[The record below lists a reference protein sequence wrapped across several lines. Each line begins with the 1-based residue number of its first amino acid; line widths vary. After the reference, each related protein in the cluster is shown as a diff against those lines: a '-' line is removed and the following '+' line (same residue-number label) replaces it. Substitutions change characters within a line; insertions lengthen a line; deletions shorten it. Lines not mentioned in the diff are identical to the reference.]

1 MERLLHDL
9 LTESA
14 SLHPGKTALKM
25 KGERLS
31 YRDLDRQSSRLCSF
45 LHDQQVKKGSRI
57 GILLD
62 KSLEAIISIFGIL
75 KSGSC
80 YVPLDPSAPR
90 ARLNTIIEDCELEWL
105 ITSSAKIPL
114 LEDACDQSKPLK
126 KVVLIDTDRDT
137 AVGKTMGLDVFYRD
151 DSVAS
156 ETLPAPLDSAS
167 SPDDLA
173 YILYTSGST
182 GQPKGV
188 MIDHRAA
195 GAFVDWSL
203 NAFQICPDD
212 VLSAH
217 APLHFDLSIFD
228 IFTAIAAGA
237 TICLVPPGWSTF
249 PRTIAD
255 FIEENLITT
264 WYSVPSAL
272 VQLVLHGK
280 LEQRRFPALKRVLFA
295 GEVFPVKYLRQLMM
309 LLPEAAFYNLYG
321 PTETNVVT
329 CQHVAEPPDP
339 GADVAIGYPCTGVSV
354 FVVSESGGLATDGQ
368 VGELYVSGPTLM
380 SGYWGDTD
388 KTDTVLMEN
397 SFDGNGAGL
406 VYRTG
411 DLVHRDSRGC
421 LIFHG
426 RRDMMIK
433 TRGYRVELG
442 EIEMV
447 VSTHDKIKECVAT
460 TLPSAEFGHLIRT
473 VIVPE
478 PGADIDE
485 ADISRFCSKRLPAY
499 MMPEVIDIVETLPRT
514 STGKIDRN
522 ALSSYDQ

>member
-1 MERLLHDL
+1 
-9 LTESA
+9 
-14 SLHPGKTALKM
+14 
-25 KGERLS
+25 
-31 YRDLDRQSSRLCSF
+31 
-45 LHDQQVKKGSRI
+45 
-57 GILLD
+57 
-62 KSLEAIISIFGIL
+62 
-75 KSGSC
+75 
-80 YVPLDPSAPR
+80 
-90 ARLNTIIEDCELEWL
+90 
-105 ITSSAKIPL
+105 
-114 LEDACDQSKPLK
+114 
-126 KVVLIDTDRDT
+126 
-137 AVGKTMGLDVFYRD
+137 
-151 DSVAS
+151 
-156 ETLPAPLDSAS
+156 
-167 SPDDLA
+167 
-173 YILYTSGST
+173 
-182 GQPKGV
+182 
-188 MIDHRAA
+188 
-195 GAFVDWSL
+195 
-203 NAFQICPDD
+203 
-212 VLSAH
+212 
-217 APLHFDLSIFD
+217 
-228 IFTAIAAGA
+228 
-237 TICLVPPGWSTF
+237 
-249 PRTIAD
+249 
-255 FIEENLITT
+255 
-264 WYSVPSAL
+264 
-272 VQLVLHGK
+272 
-280 LEQRRFPALKRVLFA
+280 
-295 GEVFPVKYLRQLMM
+295 
-309 LLPEAAFYNLYG
+309 
-321 PTETNVVT
+321 VVT

-339 GADVAIGYPCTGVSV
+339 AADVAIGYPCTGVSV